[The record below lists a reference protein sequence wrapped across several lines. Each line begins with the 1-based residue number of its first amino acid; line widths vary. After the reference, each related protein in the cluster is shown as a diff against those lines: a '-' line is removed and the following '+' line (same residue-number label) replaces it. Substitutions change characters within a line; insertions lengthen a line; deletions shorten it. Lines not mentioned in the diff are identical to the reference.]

1 LVLRKGDVA
10 LIVSVL
16 LYTAGWIVYVNFNQ
30 HAGEVIRMAGEASL
44 IGGLCD
50 YIALKMLF
58 ERKWYLPNSG
68 VLPRNR
74 ARIIQGIGNAV
85 ENEWLTPDMIHR
97 KLVEY
102 DLVTKI
108 GHLLEQLSLRDADLT
123 FVEEQ
128 AMRLAQWLKR
138 PEVVDRIVEEL
149 RRLLEF
155 GPLLRMV
162 ERLLVNFE
170 GKIRDFAQNLPDL
183 VSKFSHDPEFLQYI
197 EDEIHRIG
205 AKLQTADSVERKYV
219 LEWVEKLLNSA
230 AGATRGEIS
239 RLVVE
244 NLSRKTDEQIRVQI
258 ESKTRTHLEWI
269 RVNGSLFGALFGLCA
284 AFLRS
289 SIPLE
294 IYAVLMRTFTP
305 FR

>member
-1 LVLRKGDVA
+1 
-10 LIVSVL
+10 
-16 LYTAGWIVYVNFNQ
+16 
-30 HAGEVIRMAGEASL
+30 
-44 IGGLCD
+44 
-50 YIALKMLF
+50 MLF

-97 KLVEY
+97 KLIEY

>member
-1 LVLRKGDVA
+1 LRKGDVA
-10 LIVSVL
+10 LIVSAL
-16 LYTAGWIVYVNFNQ
+16 LYAAGWIVYVNFNA

-74 ARIIQGIGNAV
+74 VRIIQGIGNAV

-97 KLVEY
+97 KLIEY

-108 GHLLEQLSLRDADLT
+108 GHLLEQVSLRDADLA

-128 AMRLAQWLKR
+128 ALRLAEWLKR
-138 PEVVDRIVEEL
+138 PEVVSRIAEEL
-149 RRLLEF
+149 RKLLEV
-155 GPLLRMV
+155 GPLLRVV
-162 ERLLVNFE
+162 ERLLLDFE
-170 GKIRDFAQNLPDL
+170 GRLRGFAGKLPDL
-183 VSKFSHDPEFLQYI
+183 IAKLSHDPQFLQYL
-197 EDEIHRIG
+197 EDEIHRLG
-205 AKLQTADSVERKYV
+205 LRLQTADSVERKHV
-219 LEWVEKLLNSA
+219 LEWVEKLLNAA
-230 AGATRGEIS
+230 AGASRGEIS

-258 ESKTRTHLEWI
+258 ESKTRRHLEWI

-294 IYAVLMRTFTP
+294 LYAALMRSFAP

>member
-1 LVLRKGDVA
+1 MRKGDVA

-16 LYTAGWIVYVNFNQ
+16 LYATGWIVYVNFDA

-74 ARIIQGIGNAV
+74 VRIIQGIGNAV

-97 KLVEY
+97 KLTEY

-108 GHLLEQLSLRDADLT
+108 GRLLEQLSLHDADLA
-123 FVEEQ
+123 FVEGQ
-128 AMRLAQWLKR
+128 ALRLAEWLKR
-138 PEVVDRIVEEL
+138 PEVVRRIAEEL
-149 RRLLEF
+149 RKLLEV
-155 GPLLRMV
+155 GPLLRVV
-162 ERLLVNFE
+162 ERLLLNFE
-170 GKIRDFAQNLPDL
+170 GRLQEFAKKLPDL
-183 VSKFSHDPEFLQYI
+183 VSQLSHDPEFLQYI
-197 EDEIHRIG
+197 EDEIHRVG
-205 AKLQTADSVERKYV
+205 VKLQTADSIERNHV
-219 LEWVEKLLNSA
+219 LEWMEKLLNA
-230 AGATRGEIS
+230 AVSGSRGEIK

-294 IYAVLMRTFTP
+294 LYAAILRTFPP